1 VSVGGERQHF
11 GHARGSHAPF
21 LPPRRVSDAARP
33 SLTATLVPNRATR
46 PYLPRLSSNSAMRR
60 QTLASKSRQMDG
72 ELDVVVA
79 VGSGVGI
86 ISCGTQLGGLLT
98 DCF

>member
-1 VSVGGERQHF
+1 
-11 GHARGSHAPF
+11 
-21 LPPRRVSDAARP
+21 
-33 SLTATLVPNRATR
+33 
-46 PYLPRLSSNSAMRR
+46 MRR